1 MMTRRVLGTA
11 VLALCVSPLTSAQ
24 DLGVAQYADGNQLMF
39 PENTDTWIH
48 VGTSLG
54 GEYSDEPFD
63 AADPGVMGV
72 VQMEPEAYRY
82 FKEHQEYADGT
93 LFLLSF
99 YTAAAESSPQLPGF
113 VQGEL
118 EAKEIHVIDRDRFNE
133 GRAFYMYPAEAMPGT
148 ASNKIPDNSACI
160 HCHIPEGAFD
170 GTFTQFYPQMRT
182 LLTE

>member
-1 MMTRRVLGTA
+1 MTVRPSLATL
-11 VLALCVSPLTSAQ
+11 VLACCVSPIISAQ
-24 DLGVAQYADGNQLMF
+24 DLDVAQYADNNQLMF
-39 PENTDTWIH
+39 PDNTDTWVH

-63 AADPGVMGV
+63 AANPGVMGV
-72 VQMEPEAYRY
+72 VQMEPQAYRY
-82 FKEHQEYADGT
+82 FKEHKEYADGT

-133 GRAFYMYPAEAMPGT
+133 GRAFYMYPAEAAPG
-148 ASNKIPDNSACI
+148 APSNKIPDNSACI
-160 HCHIPEGAFD
+160 QCHIPEGDFD
-170 GTFTQFYPQMRT
+170 GTFTQFYPHMRT
-182 LLTE
+182 LLAD